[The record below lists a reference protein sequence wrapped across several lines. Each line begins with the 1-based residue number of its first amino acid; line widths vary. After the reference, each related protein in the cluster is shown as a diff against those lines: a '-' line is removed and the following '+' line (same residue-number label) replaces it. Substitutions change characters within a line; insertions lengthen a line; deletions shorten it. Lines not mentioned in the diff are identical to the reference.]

1 MLEGSYI
8 TQFSGRNLG
17 KPFSFQNRNNIFTG
31 LQKVLYNDLFLA
43 FNIPNNSF
51 HTLIQWLLNKTDQIN
66 CYIPRS

>member
-31 LQKVLYNDLFLA
+31 LQKVFYNDLFLA

-51 HTLIQWLLNKTDQIN
+51 HTLIQ
-66 CYIPRS
+66 